1 MRTNDDTD
9 VITTSNMRGSRKK
22 WLGLSY
28 PFQPQK
34 SQTIQRQPDANISF
48 MEDIGEQGRL
58 IPEINRKP
66 RKPPSHRANHLDG
79 KTWLKNSIG
88 IWSDISKTS
97 EETALKHPAMFP
109 AQLVS
114 RLIESFTRP
123 DQTVI
128 LDPFSGIGSTAIAAE
143 ALGRL
148 GIGLEIS
155 PEYISKARKRPPP
168 NHNLFDQPR
177 ETSMGERRFFEAD
190 ARDILKHV
198 DPESVDL
205 VVTSPPYWDI
215 LLQNRTAD
223 YKEIRNYGDS
233 DLDLGRISGYQEF
246 LDALGDV
253 FSSILTVLKPRCYCC
268 VIVMD
273 LRKGSNFFPLHA
285 DLAVRMQD
293 IGFLFDDL
301 IIWDRKHE
309 YNNLRPL
316 GHPSVFRINRVHEY
330 ILIFQKPG

>member
-1 MRTNDDTD
+1 
-9 VITTSNMRGSRKK
+9 
-22 WLGLSY
+22 
-28 PFQPQK
+28 
-34 SQTIQRQPDANISF
+34 
-48 MEDIGEQGRL
+48 MEDIGEQGWL
-58 IPEINRKP
+58 FPEINRKP
-66 RKPPSHRANHLDG
+66 RKPPSHRANDLDG
-79 KTWLKNSIG
+79 KTWLRNSIS

-109 AQLVS
+109 TRLVS

-143 ALGRL
+143 ALGKL

-168 NHNLFDQPR
+168 THNLFDQRR
-177 ETSMGERRFFEAD
+177 ETSRGERRFLEAD
-190 ARDILKHV
+190 TRDILKHV
-198 DPESVDL
+198 APESVDL

-233 DLDLGRISGYQEF
+233 DQDLGRISGYKEF
-246 LDALGDV
+246 LDTLGDV
-253 FSSILTVLKPRCYCC
+253 FSNILTVLKPGCYCY
-268 VIVMD
+268 VVVMD

-285 DLAVRMQD
+285 DLAVRMQEM
-293 IGFLFDDL
+293 GFLFDDL

-330 ILIFQKPG
+330 ILIFQKPR

>member
-1 MRTNDDTD
+1 ME
-9 VITTSNMRGSRKK
+9 
-22 WLGLSY
+22 
-28 PFQPQK
+28 
-34 SQTIQRQPDANISF
+34 NIA
-48 MEDIGEQGRL
+48 EQGQL
-58 IPEINRKP
+58 IPETNRKP
-66 RKPPSHRANHLDG
+66 RTRKAPSHKANDLDG
-79 KTWLKNSIG
+79 KTWLRNSIS

-109 AQLVS
+109 TQLVS

-143 ALGRL
+143 AVGKM
-148 GIGLEIS
+148 GTGLDIS
-155 PEYISKARKRPPP
+155 AEYIAKAKTRPPL
-168 NHNLFDQPR
+168 NHDLFDERR
-177 ETSMGERRFFEAD
+177 ETSKGERRFFEAD

-198 DPESVDL
+198 DPESVDF

-215 LLQNRTAD
+215 LLQNRSAD

-233 DLDLGRISGYQEF
+233 DRDLGRISDYQEF
-246 LDALGDV
+246 LDALGEV
-253 FSSILTVLKPRCYCC
+253 FSNILTVLKPGCYCC

-273 LRKGSNFFPLHA
+273 LRKGSKFFPLHS
-285 DLAVRMQD
+285 DLATKMQD

-316 GHPSVFRINRVHEY
+316 GHPSVFRINKVHEY
-330 ILIFQKPG
+330 ILIFQKPR